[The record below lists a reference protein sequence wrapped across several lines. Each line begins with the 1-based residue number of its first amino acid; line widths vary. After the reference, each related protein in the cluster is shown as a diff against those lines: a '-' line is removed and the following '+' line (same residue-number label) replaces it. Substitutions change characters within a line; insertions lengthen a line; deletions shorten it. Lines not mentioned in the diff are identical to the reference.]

1 MQFDHYTIRLL
12 TLHDTHAFYLMVD
25 KNRSR
30 LEDFFTGTVSRT
42 GTKEATKE
50 FVADITRRAEE
61 RTYFPYVIID
71 NTKDKIIGY
80 LDLKNIDWSI
90 PKAEMGGYVDEFYA
104 GKGIMAKAFEVFC
117 AYCFETHGFQKL
129 FLRTH
134 QSNTAAR
141 RIAEKA
147 GFEVEGTIRR
157 DYKTTSGEL
166 VDLIY
171 YGKLKP

>member
-12 TLHDTHAFYLMVD
+12 TLHDTHAFYQMVD

-42 GTKEATKE
+42 QTKEGTKE

-61 RTYFPYVIID
+61 QTYFPFVIID
-71 NTKDKIIGY
+71 NTCDKIIGFM
-80 LDLKNIDWSI
+80 DLKNIDWTI
-90 PKAEMGGYVDEFYA
+90 PKAEMGGYIDEGYA
-104 GKGIMAKAFEVFC
+104 GRGITAQAFEVFC
-117 AYCFETHGFQKL
+117 HHAFQKYGFQKL

-134 QSNTAAR
+134 HSNTAAR
-141 RIAEKA
+141 RIAEKT

-171 YGKLKP
+171 YGKLK

>member
-12 TLHDTHAFYLMVD
+12 TLDDTHAFYLMVD
-25 KNRSR
+25 KNRAR

-42 GTKEATKE
+42 ATMEATKE

-71 NTKDKIIGY
+71 NTNHKIIGY
-80 LDLKNIDWSI
+80 LDLKNIDWTI
-90 PKAEMGGYVDEFYA
+90 PKAEMGGYMDEGYA
-104 GKGIMAKAFEVFC
+104 GKGITAKAFEVFC
-117 AYCFETHGFQKL
+117 AHCFEIHGFQKL
-129 FLRTH
+129 CLRTH
-134 QSNTAAR
+134 HSNTAAR
-141 RIAEKA
+141 RIAEKS

-171 YGKLKP
+171 YGKLR